1 MTIGRRFDPKTL
13 KSTKVWLRGNSTNV
27 IYICHNV
34 IYFLHY
40 NYSNR
45 ELNMWARLTLDIL
58 VSVYFISKISPLIIN
73 YQFYSNELMRD
84 ALVPI
89 ILTTVVIAIIYSI
102 IVFGTINTLTK
113 REEKDERDYIYEL
126 KSYKISNNI
135 YQISN
140 YLVIGVI
147 IFNALYQENFG
158 ELTPQKIAMILLI
171 ITLLSST
178 GKSLTQLFN
187 YRKNI

>member
-1 MTIGRRFDPKTL
+1 MQ
-13 KSTKVWLRGNSTNV
+13 
-27 IYICHNV
+27 
-34 IYFLHY
+34 FLN

-45 ELNMWARLTLDIL
+45 ELNIWAELIL
-58 VSVYFISKISPLIIN
+58 NIIVSLFFVSKIFPLIIN
-73 YQFYSNELMRD
+73 GQFYSE
-84 ALVPI
+84 ALVQI
-89 ILTTVVIAIIYSI
+89 ILTTIIIAIIYSI

-126 KSYKISNNI
+126 KSYRISNII
-135 YQISN
+135 YQVSIFILISQI
-140 YLVIGVI
+140 VV
-147 IFNALYQENFG
+147 FNPINQVRLNEFTA
-158 ELTPQKIAMILLI
+158 PMIAMLLLI

>member
-1 MTIGRRFDPKTL
+1 MK
-13 KSTKVWLRGNSTNV
+13 
-27 IYICHNV
+27 
-34 IYFLHY
+34 FLN

-45 ELNMWARLTLDIL
+45 ELNMWARLSLDIL
-58 VSVYFISKISPLIIN
+58 TSVYFISKISPLIIN

-84 ALVPI
+84 AIVPI

-140 YLVIGVI
+140 YLIIGVI

-158 ELTPQKIAMILLI
+158 ELSPQKIAMILLI
-171 ITLLSST
+171 IALLSST

-187 YRKNI
+187 YRKSI

>member
-1 MTIGRRFDPKTL
+1 MK
-13 KSTKVWLRGNSTNV
+13 
-27 IYICHNV
+27 
-34 IYFLHY
+34 FLN

-45 ELNMWARLTLDIL
+45 ELNMCARLTLDIL

-73 YQFYSNELMRD
+73 YQFYSNELIRD

-147 IFNALYQENFG
+147 IFNVLYQENFG

>member
-1 MTIGRRFDPKTL
+1 MK
-13 KSTKVWLRGNSTNV
+13 
-27 IYICHNV
+27 
-34 IYFLHY
+34 FLN

-140 YLVIGVI
+140 YLIIVVI

>member
-1 MTIGRRFDPKTL
+1 MQ
-13 KSTKVWLRGNSTNV
+13 
-27 IYICHNV
+27 
-34 IYFLHY
+34 FLN

-45 ELNMWARLTLDIL
+45 ELNIWAELILDIL
-58 VSVYFISKISPLIIN
+58 VSLYFVSKIFPLIIN
-73 YQFYSNELMRD
+73 DQFYSE
-84 ALVPI
+84 ALVQI
-89 ILTTVVIAIIYSI
+89 ILTTIIIAIIYSI

-140 YLVIGVI
+140 YLIIGVI

-171 ITLLSST
+171 IALLSST

>member
-1 MTIGRRFDPKTL
+1 MQ
-13 KSTKVWLRGNSTNV
+13 
-27 IYICHNV
+27 
-34 IYFLHY
+34 FLN

-45 ELNMWARLTLDIL
+45 ELNIWAELIL
-58 VSVYFISKISPLIIN
+58 NIIVSLFFVSKIFPLIIN
-73 YQFYSNELMRD
+73 DQFYSE
-84 ALVPI
+84 ALVQI
-89 ILTTVVIAIIYSI
+89 ILTTIIIAIIYSI

-140 YLVIGVI
+140 YLIIGVI

>member
-1 MTIGRRFDPKTL
+1 MQ
-13 KSTKVWLRGNSTNV
+13 
-27 IYICHNV
+27 
-34 IYFLHY
+34 FLN

-45 ELNMWARLTLDIL
+45 ELNIWAELIL
-58 VSVYFISKISPLIIN
+58 NIIVSLFFVSKIFPLIIN
-73 YQFYSNELMRD
+73 GQFYSE
-84 ALVPI
+84 ALVQI
-89 ILTTVVIAIIYSI
+89 ILTTIIIAIIYSI

-140 YLVIGVI
+140 YLIISVI
-147 IFNALYQENFG
+147 IFNVLYQEKFG
-158 ELTPQKIAMILLI
+158 ELTPQKIAIILFI
-171 ITLLSST
+171 IVLLSST

>member
-1 MTIGRRFDPKTL
+1 MQ
-13 KSTKVWLRGNSTNV
+13 
-27 IYICHNV
+27 
-34 IYFLHY
+34 FLN

-45 ELNMWARLTLDIL
+45 ELNIWAELIL
-58 VSVYFISKISPLIIN
+58 NIIVSLFFVSTIFPLIIN
-73 YQFYSNELMRD
+73 GQFYSE
-84 ALVPI
+84 ALVQI
-89 ILTTVVIAIIYSI
+89 ILTTIIIAIIYSI

-135 YQISN
+135 FQISN

-147 IFNALYQENFG
+147 IFNALYQGNFG
-158 ELTPQKIAMILLI
+158 ELTPPKFAMILLI
-171 ITLLSST
+171 IAVLSST

>member
-1 MTIGRRFDPKTL
+1 MQ
-13 KSTKVWLRGNSTNV
+13 
-27 IYICHNV
+27 
-34 IYFLHY
+34 FLN

-45 ELNMWARLTLDIL
+45 ELNIWAELIL
-58 VSVYFISKISPLIIN
+58 NIIVSLFFVSTIFPLIIN
-73 YQFYSNELMRD
+73 GQFYSE
-84 ALVPI
+84 ALVQI
-89 ILTTVVIAIIYSI
+89 ILTTIIIAIIYSI

-135 YQISN
+135 FQISN

-147 IFNALYQENFG
+147 IFNALYQGNFG
-158 ELTPQKIAMILLI
+158 ELTPPKFAMILLI
-171 ITLLSST
+171 IAVLSST

-187 YRKNI
+187 YGKNI

>member
-1 MTIGRRFDPKTL
+1 MQ
-13 KSTKVWLRGNSTNV
+13 
-27 IYICHNV
+27 
-34 IYFLHY
+34 FLN

-45 ELNMWARLTLDIL
+45 ELNIWAELIL
-58 VSVYFISKISPLIIN
+58 NIIVSLFFVSKIFPLIIN
-73 YQFYSNELMRD
+73 GQFYSE
-84 ALVPI
+84 ALVQI
-89 ILTTVVIAIIYSI
+89 ILTTIIIAIIYSI

-135 YQISN
+135 FQISN

-147 IFNALYQENFG
+147 IFNALYQGNFG
-158 ELTPQKIAMILLI
+158 GLTPPKIAMILLI
-171 ITLLSST
+171 IAVLSST

-187 YRKNI
+187 YRKSI